1 MPEEPKPTIQAGNA
15 SRKEELPSLAG
26 AVWDLY
32 KSKSFWRQILIISA
46 ANLAIFFLLG
56 LWVYVIIFGVF
67 MVLVRLAAVS
77 LPARRVMTAITG
89 LVGKKTVFVEFT
101 GSAWS
106 KTRFLFPALFWLGVA
121 ALGFWLLF
129 TNGFLEQNLLHLLFS
144 K

>member
-1 MPEEPKPTIQAGNA
+1 MPEEQEPTIQAGNA
-15 SRKEELPSLAG
+15 GRKVDLPSLAG

-32 KSKSFWRQILIISA
+32 KSKSFWRQIFIISA
-46 ANLAIFFLLG
+46 ANLAVFFLLG
-56 LWVYVIIFGVF
+56 MWVYLIVFGVF

-77 LPARRVMTAITG
+77 LPARRLMTVLTG
-89 LVGKKTVFVEFT
+89 LVGNKTVFQEFN

-106 KTRFLFPALFWLGVA
+106 KTRVLFPALFWLGVVV
-121 ALGFWLLF
+121 LGFWLLF